1 MIHLFRLARSHPKAS
16 AANIQNCAS
25 IPSSGFNF
33 NDKSQGA
40 SAATA
45 ELADALGGALNQ
57 IDVVGNYDAPSKPN
71 IRQLP
76 SACSDPGDPINRL
89 RKLFHDLDHETS
101 QYANYKISDVALRNI
116 NGNAPKPSSV

>member
-57 IDVVGNYDAPSKPN
+57 IDVVEISTGMHRSPRPCNISKLGPVPWQSTYSNPTPKIPDTRHHRFPPSHV
-71 IRQLP
+71 ILP
-76 SACSDPGDPINRL
+76 SRGGT
-89 RKLFHDLDHETS
+89 F
-101 QYANYKISDVALRNI
+101 
-116 NGNAPKPSSV
+116 